1 MHTYYDAKDMLK
13 KELDEIVRKGELS
26 AGSLDTIDKILSS
39 IVHACKIIMYEEYA
53 EDGYSY
59 ADGDRDMSEYSYARG
74 RGSNG
79 RGRGSNANRDSMGR
93 YSSEGGYSNARGG
106 QGGRSGNR
114 GGGRGGYSRAGGG
127 YSYADGEKEEKIE
140 LIRDMMEEVS
150 SDEERR
156 ALQKIMRRY
165 EQE

>member
-79 RGRGSNANRDSMGR
+79 RGRGSQANRDSMGR
-93 YSSEGGYSNARGG
+93 YSSEGGYSNARN
-106 QGGRSGNR
+106 GRD
-114 GGGRGGYSRAGGG
+114 GRGGYSRRG
-127 YSYADGEKEEKIE
+127 YSYADGDKEEKVE
-140 LIRDMMEEVS
+140 MLREMMNEVS
-150 SDEERR
+150 SDDERR
-156 ALQKIMRRY
+156 ALQKIIRRY